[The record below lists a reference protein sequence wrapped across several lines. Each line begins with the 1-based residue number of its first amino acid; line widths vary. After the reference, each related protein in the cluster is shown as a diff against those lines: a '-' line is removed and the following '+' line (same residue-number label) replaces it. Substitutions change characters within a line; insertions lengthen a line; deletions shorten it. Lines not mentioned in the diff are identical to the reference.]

1 MLNNHP
7 LIRTLKT
14 LRGNVRGCVY
24 TEPLW
29 GIPFNLYAPYVSIYM
44 LSFGLTD
51 SQIGLV
57 TTLGLVCQI
66 FWTLV
71 SGAITDKLGRK
82 RTTFIFDAI
91 SWSIPCIIWA
101 VAQDVRYF
109 FAAAVVN
116 SLWRITNN
124 SWQCLMVEDTEPEL
138 LVDVYSWI
146 YISGLI
152 AAFASPLAGLLIER
166 YTLIPTM
173 RGLYALAFVMM
184 TAKFILTNKMVTETR
199 QGRRRMQETRDQPL
213 LALLRETPRVFKQ
226 ILRTP
231 RTMFVVGLM
240 LAVNIAWMVRGTF
253 WSILVTEKLQIP
265 AQHLSTYAFARSI
278 VMLLFYFVVM
288 PRLRDMDART
298 PMLLGFLGLIAS
310 QVMLIRILPGHGTL
324 LLVATILEAC
334 SVPTVSTLLDKLV
347 VVNVDVKER
356 ARVMAVL
363 YAMVLVGTSPFGWIA
378 GQISEIDR
386 SLPFVLNIA
395 LFVAGG
401 LLTYL
406 AGRLIK
412 GEAAIQEPLG
422 QASVA

>member
-1 MLNNHP
+1 MLSKHP
-7 LIRTLKT
+7 LIRTLKN
-14 LRGNVRGCVY
+14 LRGNVRGCVF

-29 GIPFNLYAPYVSIYM
+29 GIPFNLYAPYVSVYM
-44 LSFGLTD
+44 LSLGLTD
-51 SQIGLV
+51 GQIGLV
-57 TTLGLVCQI
+57 TTIGLVCQI
-66 FWTLV
+66 LWMLI

-82 RTTFIFDAI
+82 RTTLIFDLI

-101 VAQDVRYF
+101 VAQDFTYF
-109 FAAAVVN
+109 CVAAVVN
-116 SLWRITNN
+116 SLWRITSN
-124 SWQCLMVEDTEPEL
+124 SWQCLLVEDTAPDL
-138 LVDVYSWI
+138 LIDVYSWI
-146 YISGLI
+146 YISGLV
-152 AAFASPLAGLLIER
+152 AAFASPLAGLLIKR
-166 YTLIPTM
+166 YTLVPTM

-184 TAKFILTNKMVTETR
+184 TTKFALTNKMVTETR
-199 QGRRRMQETRDQPL
+199 HGQRRMQETHDQPL
-213 LALLRETPRVFKQ
+213 FALLRETPHVLKQ

-231 RTMFVVGLM
+231 RTMFVVGMM

-265 AQHLSTYAFARSI
+265 AQHLSTYTFVRSI

-288 PRLRDMDART
+288 PRLRDMDTRR

-310 QVMLIRILPGHGTL
+310 QVMLIGTPPGNGAL
-324 LLVATILEAC
+324 LIIATVLEAC

-347 VVNVDVKER
+347 VVNVDEKER

-395 LFVAGG
+395 LFIVGG

-406 AGRLIK
+406 AGPLAE
-412 GEAAIQEPLG
+412 GQAIREPLG
-422 QASVA
+422 QG